1 MQSEKQMARKESLR
15 KKRKRREAERAAI
28 QEAVLAT
35 PREEHESNIRFKNSY
50 LDSRVSQAQE
60 ERRARREAERE
71 RRLANQKTPEEK
83 RKIAIH
89 RLVVLASILAMVA
102 IAAVIGNTAT
112 QVFDL
117 MSQKEEAQA
126 RLDAVT
132 KNRDQLQEELNNVN
146 TNEYVEQNARS
157 ELRMIYPG
165 EVLYIMPG
173 SEEPETAGAPEDGQD
188 AEGEGSE
195 DENGDEN

>member
-1 MQSEKQMARKESLR
+1 MAKKETKR
-15 KKRKRREAERAAI
+15 EKRKRRERELEERRAKALEAES
-28 QEAVLAT
+28 QE
-35 PREEHESNIRFKNSY
+35 REDSMRFKASY
-50 LDSRVSQAQE
+50 LDSSVTRAQE

-71 RRLANQKTPEEK
+71 IKLAKQKTPEEK
-83 RKIAIH
+83 RRILIH
-89 RLVVLASILAMVA
+89 RLVVLASVLVIIG
-102 IAAVIGNTAT
+102 IAAAIGSTAS

-117 MSQKEEAQA
+117 MSQRDAAQEK
-126 RLDAVT
+126 LDAVT

-173 SEEPETAGAPEDGQD
+173 SEEE
-188 AEGEGSE
+188 
-195 DENGDEN
+195 ENGDGAKPND